1 MTSTYDLLLQSV
13 DFLGKTRDWE
23 FTVVAKDEA
32 ELNKELASVMSLHE
46 EVDSWSIK
54 EIRNR
59 SELDADSPF
68 LADYRSKGAHSYYS

>member
-1 MTSTYDLLLQSV
+1 MISTYQLLVQSV

-32 ELNKELASVMSLHE
+32 ELNEELTSVMGLHG
-46 EVDSWSIK
+46 EVKNWSSN
-54 EIRNR
+54 EIRNQ

-68 LADYRSKGAHSYYS
+68 LADYRSKGAHSYLS